1 MKYLAGVLYSA
12 VLLFGQVLYAEE
24 FEKGHSF
31 PINTP
36 DFLHHIIKPFEYHP
50 KTISFVTSD
59 SLWNTFFLD
68 YKIDKLKSEF
78 IPGIDPKTF
87 IIKETYSNK
96 VFRIPIVVH
105 FKWYTKEKFKRNYID
120 EFRNKVV
127 KKITDIK
134 VDTGPRGAG
143 KSWKIVDTSIAGKDV
158 SLSIKGGIDMSG
170 KIIFQDQE
178 KTQTSFQEGKT
189 WDLDFEQQ
197 QKFDIE
203 GNIGNISILV
213 KQNSESTFS
222 WENDML
228 IKYEADED
236 RILQSLEA
244 GNINLSLTGTKFVN
258 QSGSKSEGLFG
269 IKSKHQLGPL
279 SITTIAS
286 REQVKKSKV
295 DLPVGG
301 TAQEFSF
308 DDNNFSKNFYFID
321 EDFKNL
327 FYPLNSDFSHSYNP
341 NKVIERFEV
350 YKRTSANVSG
360 KVYGTAYLDP
370 ATGPYENNSVTE
382 SGDWVRLVRDVD
394 YEINQLLG
402 YIRLITV
409 GSTDA
414 VGIAYTIGVR
424 DSESQNISPSGLPP
438 IGNID
443 YLQYSGEPYTDIDE
457 SGEWEE
463 GEPFEDLNNN
473 GIWDTE
479 ITLKLLKSDG
489 TATASKPTWPLMLK
503 NVYSLGSMNINPDG
517 FEFEIVHEKGE
528 EGIETY
534 SPEGTSFLELFGL
547 DTQDESGSPTPDGI
561 IDKQFVNI
569 IDFARGF
576 LFFPTY
582 LPFAYDSNPRTY
594 LDGMPYGNGNLYW
607 GNPNSELSDILETPL
622 NDTDGDFSDVE
633 DSGPAMYYSTNTQDI
648 SAEHEFIL
656 KVKSSSQRPSS
667 LELGFLY
674 KEGSAEVKLNGQTLI
689 EGQDYTIDGFTGT
702 LNFLNPDALDPTN
715 DISVTYEENE
725 IVSFDQK
732 IMAGTRMQLD
742 FSDDAFLG
750 FTALYYNQSITDE
763 KVDIGYEPIRNFIWD
778 INGKYQ
784 RNFDFITRAV
794 DWLPF
799 IETTKPS
806 RLLFEGEFAEVI
818 PNPNPLGQA
827 FIDDFESSKRTTS
840 INLQQKLWKMASPP
854 VNESVDDRIKMS
866 WYNPYYEIDT
876 KEIWPNQQTS
886 NIAQNNTT
894 RVLVLET
901 FPDADSENLNSW
913 NGVTTSLYS
922 SDYDQSN
929 SKYMDLWLNT
939 EDVQNDEIVLHID
952 IGYISEDINNNGSLD
967 TEDELIF
974 GNRGNDALDEGEDS
988 GLDGCTDEYED
999 GNGGCDFENPPNL
1012 DGDPNGDNWSYS
1024 EGSSD
1029 YSQINGTEGNGQSAG
1044 YTLPDTEDLN
1054 RDYSPNFRNGY
1065 FTYELRP
1072 EIDEEIS
1079 YTDYDNDG
1087 NPNWKLFRILL
1098 SDFEKSDEAEVEWT
1112 EVKFVRLWANNFES
1126 YSEETIKIA
1135 KFEIVG
1141 NEWEELGVASIDSM
1155 IFTPDT
1161 TFSIAVANTEE
1172 NTEYKSPPGVVV
1184 EYDEYY
1190 GVYEKEQSL
1199 VLSFKDGGIGS
1210 DSLVAIKKVIDI
1222 PASKRQNF
1230 FAYKNM
1236 EMFVSGEPE
1245 EFGGLWTDFDSA
1257 YVQMIFRFGQDD
1269 DKYYEIVKPIF
1280 EDELLTNDGWDPRN
1294 HIDIDIAGLSAYKLS
1309 ITDAESFE
1317 DTGIDGCYSEYENG
1331 WGGCLDTLT
1340 FVHYLESGEVVL
1352 IDTSANPQDPN
1363 GDDYDSVE
1371 NTNGDEGNLIF
1382 DCNEDICEEFED
1394 ENGNGFRDVPPDFCD
1409 EVSDICEWFENTGD
1423 SWRKVRI
1430 KGKPSIDRI
1439 EYIIVGVQNHSN
1451 QKIYGQVLIDELR
1464 MTEVKR
1470 EKGRAMRFYGMLEMA
1485 DLASITSSFERTDAE
1500 FHRLQE
1506 HLGNGSTSEKYSIN
1520 TKFNPNL
1527 FLPSSWGIKTPI
1539 TVNYSSNVTSPKY
1552 KPGSDILLGSISE
1565 APDSAKTKS
1574 STVSVSTSLSKTS
1587 RSDNWLPKYTLD
1599 RLTIHLS
1606 AIHSFSSNTQIRNK
1620 FKQDHK
1626 GDISYSYSFSNENY
1640 WRPFSFMKK
1649 VPLIG
1654 EVISDSRIYWSPKKW
1669 STKLTLKDYNEIEEQ
1684 RAGTITERPSFK
1696 MTRNFSLTQQY
1707 TKSISSTYTKN
1718 IESDLIDYIDHKV
1731 LFIKE
1736 KSPGTVTNI
1745 SESLNNTFSP
1755 DYLKWLKPKLTYNSS
1770 YNWKLNSIVDTL
1782 RSSNVSS
1789 TNAFSAS
1796 VNISPKDFI
1805 ELIYKPQGSSGSSG
1819 RSGRGRGSSSSSNSN
1834 SNDEETTNPVIKFVF
1849 RPIHFLASKLSPI
1862 SVNYK
1867 KNLNHTFSNVEGHPG
1882 YDFRFGLSETPN
1894 TPYHQSGIPGF
1905 SHKYIDD
1912 LSLNSGVRIT
1922 TKVNTTFQFKNN
1934 STLTIQ
1940 SGGQETKTDK
1950 ISFFPLG
1957 NKGENGLPFVN
1968 WGINWSG
1975 MEKLPF
1981 LNKVLKSMTI
1991 SHNFTGDK
1999 TVTIQDGEE
2008 KSSDYSRIFSPLF
2021 GLTAKTKGRRPVDI
2035 NFNIKHTLNI
2045 SNNGSTTDRIT
2056 KNSLTSKVKYSHR
2069 GGFTIP
2075 IFFFRDLP
2083 ISNDISFEINSSYN
2097 DDITLRPNTV
2107 GEFVEQAHKTTWEIR
2122 PKIIYSFTKYVNGG
2136 VHFMYKYSNDLI
2148 NGARYEKDFGFNV
2161 YIKIQG

>member
-1 MKYLAGVLYSA
+1 MVYLAI
-12 VLLFGQVLYAEE
+12 LLFGEILFAETTNE
-24 FEKGHSF
+24 GRSF
-31 PINTP
+31 PLNQP
-36 DFLHHIIKPFEYHP
+36 DFLNRVIKPFEYHP
-50 KTISFVTSD
+50 QTLSFVTSD
-59 SLWNTFFLD
+59 SLWNTFLLD
-68 YKIDKLKSEF
+68 YKINKLKTEYLTA
-78 IPGIDPKTF
+78 INTDAF
-87 IIKETYSNK
+87 IIEETFDGSI
-96 VFRIPIVVH
+96 FRIPIVVNY
-105 FKWYTKEKFKRNYID
+105 KWYAKTSFKRNFQTA
-120 EFRNKVV
+120 FREKIV
-127 KKITDIK
+127 KKLTDIK
-134 VDTGPRGAG
+134 KDIGPRGAG
-143 KSWKIVDTSIAGKDV
+143 KSWKIVDTAVAGHEV

-170 KIIFQDQE
+170 KVIFQDQE

-197 QKFDIE
+197 QNFDIE

-236 RILQSLEA
+236 RILQSIEA

-269 IKSKHQLGPL
+269 IKLKNQLGPL

-286 REQVKKSKV
+286 QEKVKKSRV

-301 TAQEFSF
+301 TAQEFTI

-327 FYPLNSDFSHSYNP
+327 YYPLNSDFSHSYNP
-341 NKVIERFEV
+341 NRVIERFEV

-360 KVYGTAYLDP
+360 KIYGTAYLDP
-370 ATGPYENNSVTE
+370 TTGPYENNSITE

-414 VGIAYTIGVR
+414 VGIAYTIGTR
-424 DSESQNISPSGLPP
+424 DSESQDITPSGLPP

-443 YLQYSGEPYTDIDE
+443 YLQYSGEPYTDLDGSE
-457 SGEWEE
+457 EWEA

-489 TATASKPTWPLMLK
+489 TATASKATWPLMMK

-517 FEFEIVHEKGE
+517 FELEIVHEKGE

-534 SPEGTSFLELFGL
+534 SPNGTSFLELFGL
-547 DTQDESGSPTPDGI
+547 DTQDESGVAVPDGI

-569 IDFARGF
+569 IDFSRGF
-576 LFFPTY
+576 LFFPNY
-582 LPFAYDSNPRTY
+582 LPFSYDNNPRTY
-594 LDGMPYGNGNLYW
+594 PDGTPYDNGDLYW
-607 GNPNSELSDILETPL
+607 GNNNSELNEIFDTPL
-622 NDTDGDFSDVE
+622 NDPDGDFSDDE
-633 DSGPAMYYSTNTQDI
+633 DSGPSMYYSTNTQDI

-656 KVKSSSQRPSS
+656 KVKSSSQRPAS

-674 KEGSAEVKLNGQTLI
+674 KEGSAEVKLNGQTLV
-689 EGQDYTIDGFTGT
+689 EGVDYTIDGFSGT

-715 DISVTYEENE
+715 DIAVTFEENE
-725 IVSFDQK
+725 IVSFDKK
-732 IMAGTRMQLD
+732 IMAGTRLQYD
-742 FSDDAFLG
+742 FSDDAFIG

-763 KVDIGYEPIRNFIWD
+763 KVDIGYEPIQNFIWD

-784 RNFDFITRAV
+784 KNFDFLTRAV

-799 IETTKPS
+799 IETTKTS
-806 RLLFEGEFAEVI
+806 RFMFEGEYAEVI

-854 VNESVDDRIKMS
+854 EGEFIDDRIKMS
-866 WYNPYYEIDT
+866 WYNPYYEIET

-886 NIAQNNTT
+886 TVAQNNTT
-894 RVLVLET
+894 RILVLNTYIE
-901 FPDADSENLNSW
+901 SESGNSDSW
-913 NGVTTSLYS
+913 NGITTSLYS

-929 SKYMDLWLNT
+929 SKYLDIWLNS
-939 EDVQNDEIVLHID
+939 EDVQNDDLTLHID

-974 GNRGNDALDEGEDS
+974 GNRGNDALDEGEDT
-988 GLDGCTDEYED
+988 GLDGCTDEYEVGD
-999 GNGGCDFENPPNL
+999 GGCDFDNPPNL
-1012 DGDPNGDNWSYS
+1012 TGDPNGDNWHYT

-1054 RDYSPNFRNGY
+1054 KDYSPNFRNGY
-1065 FTYELRP
+1065 FTYELKP
-1072 EIDEEIS
+1072 KIDLPVTE
-1079 YTDYDNDG
+1079 G
-1087 NPNWKLFRILL
+1087 GPGWKLYRILL
-1098 SDFEKSDEAEVEWT
+1098 SDFEKSDGADVEWT
-1112 EVKFVRLWANNFES
+1112 EVKFIRLWANNFETTT
-1126 YSEETIKIA
+1126 EEAIKIA
-1135 KFEIVG
+1135 KFEIIG
-1141 NEWEELGVASIDSM
+1141 NEWEELGVASLDSM
-1155 IFTPDT
+1155 IFVPDT
-1161 TFSIAVANTEE
+1161 TFSVAVTNTEE

-1199 VLSFKDGGIGS
+1199 VLDFNEGGIGA
-1210 DSLVAIKKVIDI
+1210 DSLVAIKKVIEI
-1222 PASKRQNF
+1222 PTSKRQNF

-1236 EMFVSGEPE
+1236 EMFVSGKPE
-1245 EFGGLWTDFDSA
+1245 ETGGDWIDDDSV
-1257 YVQMIFRFGQDD
+1257 YVQMMFKFGQDE
-1269 DKYYEIVKPIF
+1269 DKYYEIIQPIY
-1280 EDELLTNDGWDPRN
+1280 EDVLLTNDGWDPRN
-1294 HIDIDIAGLSAYKLS
+1294 HINIDIAGLSSYKLS
-1309 ITDAESFE
+1309 ITDAEPFY
-1317 DTGIDGCYSEYENG
+1317 DTGLDGCFSEFENG
-1331 WGGCLDTLT
+1331 WGECLDSLT
-1340 FVHYLESGEVVL
+1340 FEYYLELGETVL
-1352 IDTSANPQDPN
+1352 IDKSANPEDPN
-1363 GDDYDSVE
+1363 NDNFDSIVNPE
-1371 NTNGDEGNLIF
+1371 GDEFNLVF
-1382 DCNEDICEEFED
+1382 DCNDLGCEEFED
-1394 ENGNGFRDVPPDFCD
+1394 ENGNGYRDVPPNFCD
-1409 EVSDICEWFENTGD
+1409 EISGICEWYEVIGN

-1439 EYIIVGVQNHSN
+1439 EYVIVGVQNTGDDR
-1451 QKIYGQVLIDELR
+1451 IYGEVLIDELR

-1485 DLASITSSFERTDAE
+1485 DLMSVTSSYEKTDAE

-1506 HLGNGSTSEKYSIN
+1506 HLGNGSTNEKYSIN

-1539 TVNYSSNVTSPKY
+1539 TINYSSNVTSPKY
-1552 KPGSDILLGSISE
+1552 KPGSDILLGSISD
-1565 APDSAKTKS
+1565 APDSVKTKS
-1574 STVSVSTSLSKTS
+1574 STVSVSTSFSKTS
-1587 RSDNWLPKYTLD
+1587 RSDHWLPKYTIDKLS
-1599 RLTIHLS
+1599 IHLS

-1620 FKQDHK
+1620 FKQDYK

-1654 EVISDSRIYWSPKKW
+1654 DVISDSRIYWSPKKW
-1669 STKLTLKDYNEIEEQ
+1669 SAKIALKDFNEIEEQ

-1696 MTRNFSLTQQY
+1696 MTRNFSLTQQF
-1707 TKSISSTYTKN
+1707 TKSFTSSYTKN
-1718 IESDLIDYIDHKV
+1718 IESDLVEYMNNKIFFAQKM
-1731 LFIKE
+1731 
-1736 KSPGTVTNI
+1736 SPGIVTNI

-1770 YNWKLNSIVDTL
+1770 YTWKLNSIVDTL

-1796 VNISPKDFI
+1796 VNITPKDLV
-1805 ELIYKPQGSSGSSG
+1805 ELIYKPGGSSSSSG
-1819 RSGRGRGSSSSSNSN
+1819 RSGRGRGSSQSSQSSG
-1834 SNDEETTNPVIKFVF
+1834 EETQNKVLALIFK
-1849 RPIHFLASKLSPI
+1849 PIHFLASKLSPL

-1867 KNLNHTFSNVEGHPG
+1867 KNLNHSFSNLDGHPS
-1882 YDFRFGLSETPN
+1882 YDFRFGLVDSTDL
-1894 TPYHQSGIPGF
+1894 PYHLSGIPGF
-1905 SHKYIDD
+1905 SHKYTND
-1912 LSLNSGVRIT
+1912 LSLSSGARIT
-1922 TKVNTTFQFKNN
+1922 SKINTTFQYKDN

-1940 SGGQETKTDK
+1940 SGGQETETKKT
-1950 ISFFPLG
+1950 SYFPIG
-1957 NKGENGLPFVN
+1957 NNGEDGLPFIN
-1968 WGINWSG
+1968 WGVNWSG

-1981 LNKVLKSMTI
+1981 LNKILKSMSI

-1999 TVTIQDGEE
+1999 ATTFQEGEQ
-2008 KSSDYSRIFSPLF
+2008 KSSDYSRVFSPLF
-2021 GLTAKTKGRRPVDI
+2021 GLTATTKGRRPVDI

-2045 SNNGSTTDRIT
+2045 KNSGTTTDRII
-2056 KNSLTSKVKYSHR
+2056 KNSLTGKIKYSHR

-2075 IFFFRDLP
+2075 LFFFRDFD

-2097 DDITLRPNTV
+2097 DDITLRPDVN
-2107 GEFVEQAHKTTWEIR
+2107 GIFVEQLHKTSWEIV
-2122 PKIIYSFTKYVNGG
+2122 PKIIYSFTRYVNGG

-2161 YIKIQG
+2161 HIKIQG